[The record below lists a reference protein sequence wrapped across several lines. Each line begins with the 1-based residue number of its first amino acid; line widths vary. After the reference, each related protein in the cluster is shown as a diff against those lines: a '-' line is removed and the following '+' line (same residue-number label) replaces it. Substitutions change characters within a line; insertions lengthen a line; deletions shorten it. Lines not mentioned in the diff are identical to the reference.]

1 MTPSSSIHIG
11 RARRGAG
18 QGRRSEIRRS
28 NKVNFKTAGSV
39 LLVGGVFFATLAIM
53 GGRFPV
59 YQTAPVAAAM
69 AAQLLPVLAVMA
81 LARPVPRAR
90 FWIAIW
96 SLVFFVSDVIQF
108 LVARFLGENLWY
120 FSFSHPIEDAL
131 LLWAYSH
138 WQTRPEMR
146 LTFRLAIPLLV
157 VVSSLIAITAGEF
170 NTFKS
175 FSSPFRSLIL
185 MSAIVYTLI
194 SRWMQEKEPVAD
206 RDWLWT
212 SVGVM
217 LYFGAYVLVEPVA
230 NSLIPEHMGLARF
243 VYVVKG
249 CVDLVAYILIWKGM
263 RCPVPTSS
271 GSTWAP
277 SLPSR

>member
-1 MTPSSSIHIG
+1 MKRSHLAAFLLLGGIFTVLVLMMTPRYG
-11 RARRGAG
+11 
-18 QGRRSEIRRS
+18 
-28 NKVNFKTAGSV
+28 VW
-39 LLVGGVFFATLAIM
+39 VGG
-53 GGRFPV
+53 
-59 YQTAPVAAAM
+59 PVAATM
-69 AAQLLPVLAVMA
+69 TAQLLPTLAVLG
-81 LARPVPRAR
+81 LARPVPPAR
-90 FWIAIW
+90 FWIGVW
-96 SLVFFVSDVIQF
+96 SLVFFVSDVLQWTISF
-108 LVARFLGENLWY
+108 ATGGNLWF

-146 LTFRLAIPLLV
+146 LTFRLAIPLLIA
-157 VVSSLIAITAGEF
+157 VSTFIAFQAGEF

-185 MSAIVYTLI
+185 MSAVVYTLI
-194 SRWMQEKEPVAD
+194 SRWMKENEPVAD

-230 NSLIPEHMGLARF
+230 NSLISADQMAMARL
-243 VYVVKG
+243 VYVIKA
-249 CVDLVAYILIWKGM
+249 CVDLVAYVLIWKGM

-271 GSTWAP
+271 GSTWGP
-277 SLPSR
+277 SLPSRSS

>member
-1 MTPSSSIHIG
+1 MKPS
-11 RARRGAG
+11 RLAA
-18 QGRRSEIRRS
+18 
-28 NKVNFKTAGSV
+28 V
-39 LLVGGVFFATLAIM
+39 LLLGGIFTTLLLVIGPRFGLAI
-53 GGRFPV
+53 GLPL
-59 YQTAPVAAAM
+59 AATM
-69 AAQLLPVLAVMA
+69 TAQLLPTLAV
-81 LARPVPRAR
+81 LGLSRPVPRAR
-90 FWIAIW
+90 FWIGVW
-96 SLVFFVSDVIQF
+96 SFVFFVSDILQWSISF
-108 LVARFLGENLWY
+108 FAGRNLWY

-146 LTFRLAIPLLV
+146 LTFRLAIPLLI
-157 VVSSLIAITAGEF
+157 VVSTFIAFQAGEF

-185 MSAIVYTLI
+185 MSAVVYTLI
-194 SRWMQEKEPVAD
+194 SRWMQENEPVAD

-230 NSLIPEHMGLARF
+230 NSLIPDQMALARL
-243 VYVVKG
+243 VYVIKA
-249 CVDLVAYILIWKGM
+249 CVDLIAYLLIWKGM

-271 GSTWAP
+271 GSTWGP
-277 SLPSR
+277 SLPLRSS

>member
-1 MTPSSSIHIG
+1 MK
-11 RARRGAG
+11 
-18 QGRRSEIRRS
+18 RSYLAAFLLLGGI
-28 NKVNFKTAGSV
+28 FTV
-39 LLVGGVFFATLAIM
+39 LVLMMAPRYGVWVGG
-53 GGRFPV
+53 
-59 YQTAPVAAAM
+59 PVAATM
-69 AAQLLPVLAVMA
+69 TAQLLPTLAVLG
-81 LARPVPRAR
+81 LARPVPPAR
-90 FWIAIW
+90 FWIGVW
-96 SLVFFVSDVIQF
+96 SLVFFVSDVLQWTISF
-108 LVARFLGENLWY
+108 ATGGNLWF

-146 LTFRLAIPLLV
+146 LTFRLAIPLLIA
-157 VVSSLIAITAGEF
+157 VSTFIAFQAGEF

-185 MSAIVYTLI
+185 MSAVVYTLI
-194 SRWMQEKEPVAD
+194 SRWMKENEPVAD

-230 NSLIPEHMGLARF
+230 NSLISADQMAMARL
-243 VYVVKG
+243 VYVIKA
-249 CVDLVAYILIWKGM
+249 CVDLVAYVLIWKGM

-271 GSTWAP
+271 GSTWGQ
-277 SLPSR
+277 SLPLRSS